1 MIENTVLSFARP
13 SRSRRTPYLYAAK
26 IVCENKNKITSTVV
40 SFFMTETI
48 KRDKFVSLTYT
59 ITGQDKQIL
68 ERIDKPV
75 NYIHGRDSQVIEKI
89 EYALEGCGQ
98 GDEIS
103 VELNPEDGFGEHQP
117 ELTYTDDIENVP
129 PEFRHVGAE
138 VEFQNDKGESR
149 IFRVSQIENGKL
161 TVDGNHP
168 FAGKVITYNIK
179 VNVVRD
185 ATPDEMANGV
195 AQTSTLH

>member
-1 MIENTVLSFARP
+1 MTNTIEQ
-13 SRSRRTPYLYAAK
+13 
-26 IVCENKNKITSTVV
+26 
-40 SFFMTETI
+40 
-48 KRDKFVSLTYT
+48 DKFVSLTYT
-59 ITGQDKQIL
+59 ITDENDEIL
-68 ERIDKPV
+68 ERIDMPV

-89 EYALEGCGQ
+89 EHALEGCEQ

-103 VELNPEDGFGEHQP
+103 VELTPDEGFGEHLA
-117 ELTYTDDIENVP
+117 ELTFTDDIDNVP

-149 IFRVSQIENGKL
+149 MFRVSKIEGGKL

-179 VNVVRD
+179 VNTVRD
-185 ATPDEMANGV
+185 ATPDEIANG
-195 AQTSTLH
+195 ATQMPSLH